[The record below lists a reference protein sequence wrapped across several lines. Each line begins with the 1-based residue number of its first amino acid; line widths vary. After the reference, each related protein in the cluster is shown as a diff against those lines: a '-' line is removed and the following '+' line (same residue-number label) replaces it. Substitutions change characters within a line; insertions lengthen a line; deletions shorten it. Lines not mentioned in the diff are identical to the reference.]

1 MIDQNKIILMSKV
14 AVCEKRI
21 SRKDK
26 EITTNYYPEDY
37 IFIKNFK
44 TRVIVLIIIGMM
56 VAGQLLYKIEQGLNI
71 PITIR
76 GWIEEYILPYG
87 ILVVIVL
94 TLYSILSTF
103 VYKLEYR
110 KAKNKVQRYEKAV
123 EELKR
128 YEEKIKGEEHDSK

>member
-14 AVCEKRI
+14 AVCEQKI
-21 SRKDK
+21 THKDK

-44 TRVIVLIIIGMM
+44 TRAIVLIMIGMM

-103 VYKLEYR
+103 VYKIEYR
-110 KAKNKVQRYEKAV
+110 KAKNKVQRYEKAL

-128 YEEKIKGEEHDSK
+128 YEEKIRGGSV